1 MKLKQVGK
9 AFRMGKNKQTRYVN
23 REKISRNI
31 RRRKGDDPFKSE

>member
-9 AFRMGKNKQTRYVN
+9 AFRMGKKQTRYVN